1 MTLDTLFAG
10 FLKAK
15 YNLANETMFGFRPS
29 QHKTISISGFYLS
42 FGIISLFLLPAYG
55 FHYLEGWSYAD
66 SIYFTVISLTTIG
79 FGDFSPSF
87 EGIEETGIPFMAV
100 YRIPVLFWMIIGL
113 ARKRFL
119 WISRKFALRYR
130 RFRFGFIIII
140 NPNRFFVWKYRN
152 YFETDISS
160 NEPAKASGTTDDY
173 SPFKHFHNNFHR
185 CTSAI
190 SPTRTSICHFT
201 FTWWKSRSFTGLI
214 FETFQLNIELWNRRK
229 GFLQSFSSYNWTFSC

>member
-119 WISRKFALRYR
+119 
-130 RFRFGFIIII
+130 
-140 NPNRFFVWKYRN
+140 
-152 YFETDISS
+152 
-160 NEPAKASGTTDDY
+160 
-173 SPFKHFHNNFHR
+173 
-185 CTSAI
+185 
-190 SPTRTSICHFT
+190 
-201 FTWWKSRSFTGLI
+201 
-214 FETFQLNIELWNRRK
+214 
-229 GFLQSFSSYNWTFSC
+229 